1 MNSSKKNKK
10 GNSFFP
16 KDIETRTGLIELMRK
31 SHKEINKNKLLN
43 QTILFNQTQLKKI
56 KKILSK
62 FLSYEKL
69 SNKNASKEIEN
80 QLTKLKEKLIKYKE
94 SLFYEIKCNKEKMN
108 INSIMLDKNTKQQLN
123 VLDSLKNK
131 NFILENNLKE
141 KDSLIERLKI
151 ILCDAI
157 LNFHDVEII
166 KNIEPDYLANI
177 EKNQTIIE
185 TDFLINREYYNQFLL
200 YKLMKFNKIKNK
212 AYKLNEK
219 KNELL
224 NTINEYYHK
233 NNKFE
238 NIIKDKPSLEKNITK
253 DNFDISNDII
263 IPTNVSTNGSILNM
277 NDSLYFDTEE
287 QIDIKLPEND
297 FSSFFSSQKS
307 LSLNTLKKNIYIPPL
322 NIELIKNNMKNEES
336 SSEEKS
342 LSRILENDLDY
353 KIKKMKKQIKSYK
366 RQNDNLDKKCKK
378 YENKIKQIA
387 LLLYFE
393 SKNDLSINN
402 TNDN

>member
-1 MNSSKKNKK
+1 
-10 GNSFFP
+10 
-16 KDIETRTGLIELMRK
+16 MRK

-366 RQNDNLDKKCKK
+366 RQNDNLDKKCQK

>member
-1 MNSSKKNKK
+1 
-10 GNSFFP
+10 
-16 KDIETRTGLIELMRK
+16 MRK